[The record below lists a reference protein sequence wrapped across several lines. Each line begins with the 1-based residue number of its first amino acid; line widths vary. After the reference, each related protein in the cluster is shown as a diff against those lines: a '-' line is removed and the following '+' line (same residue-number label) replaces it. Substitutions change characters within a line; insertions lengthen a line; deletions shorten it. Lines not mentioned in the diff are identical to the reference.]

1 MQIFVRTLS
10 GKTLT
15 IDIEKSDT
23 ILTLKKRIW
32 DKEGVN
38 PEDQRLLHGGKQLED
53 TKTLYDY
60 NIQKEATIDLVLR
73 LKGGARAKKLTA
85 GHCLH
90 GMYTSTIKTKNEPE
104 SL

>member
-23 ILTLKKRIW
+23 IHTLKKRIW

-73 LKGGARAKKLTA
+73 LKGGTP
-85 GHCLH
+85 
-90 GMYTSTIKTKNEPE
+90 TKN
-104 SL
+104 